1 MIGYLARRFLGA
13 AYVLIGVAA
22 IVFVILHL
30 TGDPAAV
37 MMPPE
42 STTAELVAFRHLH
55 GFDRPLVVQFGSF
68 AWAALRGD
76 FGDSLRHGTPAL
88 GLALERLPAS
98 GELAFA
104 ALALAVGVAVP
115 IGILAALR
123 RNTILDLAA
132 RTFAL
137 VGQSMPVYWLG
148 ILLVLVFAVQLGWLP
163 TGGIGGPSHLILPA
177 ITLGLFTM
185 AKIMRLTRAAMLEI
199 LRADFMRTARAKGV
213 RPLRLVVHHALSNA
227 WLPIVTVI
235 GIELGTLLS
244 QAIITETIFSWP
256 GVGRLAVQAIY
267 DRDYPVVEVVVLL
280 SASVFVVVNL
290 LVDLSYAA
298 LDPRIRYE

>member
-1 MIGYLARRFLGA
+1 MIGYLTRRVLGA

-42 STTAELVAFRHLH
+42 STSAELQAFRHLH
-55 GFDRPLVVQFGSF
+55 GFDRPLVVQFGAF
-68 AWAALRGD
+68 AWAAVRGD

-98 GELAFA
+98 GELAFV
-104 ALALAVGVAVP
+104 ALAFAVAVAVP
-115 IGILAALR
+115 IGIVAALR
-123 RNTILDLAA
+123 RNTALDFAA
-132 RTFAL
+132 RVFAL

-148 ILLVLVFAVQLGWLP
+148 IVLVLVFAVQLGWLP

-199 LRADFMRTARAKGV
+199 LRADFLRTARAKGV
-213 RPLRLVVHHALSNA
+213 GPLRLVVHHALRNA